1 MAKKSKGIVRK
12 IDNLGRVVIP
22 GIFNISDSDSLE
34 IWVLPFPNRIP
45 INCAGELALEEEQRT
60 GKMDLYNPNIID
72 TSLWGVDEKILLR
85 RSSNDSDVCAR
96 AVVNGE
102 LRNFYLFFSRAIVKI
117 GGKYKIK
124 ECVAGVYSEQGNDFH
139 LIPEENRISI
149 TKEYLHYLPDIPSVG
164 VFTMEQWEHNGGFK
178 GRAEGQEI
186 SYEVYNRFLQ
196 ENQTQPLPSRMQMTV
211 DELRYGRALR
221 VRAKELHGDPD
232 YYYHSYYDKRMS
244 IWDTSSWEGFMAAE
258 PCA

>member
-196 ENQTQPLPSRMQMTV
+196 ENQTQPLPKPYAN
-211 DELRYGRALR
+211 DG
-221 VRAKELHGDPD
+221 
-232 YYYHSYYDKRMS
+232 
-244 IWDTSSWEGFMAAE
+244 
-258 PCA
+258 